1 MLNNIKFN
9 PNANGD
15 PSGKFTPDF
24 LAEIRR
30 LLLALQEQT
39 GSSEP
44 AEAIKGRQAARA
56 KKACQI
62 VDLKPSSFHARQN
75 PADPSWDPSFPRSF
89 KLGDSPRSATV
100 WFVDELESW
109 LESRAATRRLVTKEA
124 CR

>member
-1 MLNNIKFN
+1 MLNNTKSKPKAIS
-9 PNANGD
+9 D
-15 PSGKFTPDF
+15 PAGPFTPDF

-30 LLLALQEQT
+30 LLLALQDRL

-44 AEAIKGRQAARA
+44 AAASKGRQAARA

-109 LESRAATRRLVTKEA
+109 LESRAATRRLVTEEA